1 MMMCLE
7 IQNISA
13 DKLSELQSQ
22 VSKITS
28 YMVIDAQIDQIPI
41 WKQYTVENSTDESI
55 KTPHIFKTNISLY
68 TVNDAPVL
76 REI

>member
-13 DKLSELQSQ
+13 GKLSELQSQ

-28 YMVIDAQIDQIPI
+28 YRVIDAQIDQIPI
-41 WKQYTVENSTDESI
+41 WKQYTVENSADESI
-55 KTPHIFKTNISLY
+55 KTRHIFKTNLSLY
-68 TVNDAPVL
+68 TENDAPVL